1 MPQGKARSNMR
12 AMQQAAPQKT
22 TIFTRISALADEL
35 GAINLGQ
42 GFPDLPEPPELLEA
56 ARRALMDH
64 PNQYPPMRGLPVLRE
79 AIAQWYAR
87 EQVLKVS
94 PSEVVVTSGAT
105 EALAASIFA
114 VIQPGDEAVLFQPFY
129 DAYLPLVERAGGVA
143 KTVNL
148 VPPDWSIPFDALE
161 QAITPRTRLI
171 VLNTPN
177 NPTGTLVPR
186 AELERLAALCERH
199 DITLLCDEV
208 WEAMIFDGTKHVS
221 PLHLES
227 LRARSIKIGS
237 AGKIFSLTGWKIG
250 WAVAAPPLAD
260 RIAAQHQFLTFT
272 TATPLQRA
280 VAEGLAL
287 PGEWFAAQ
295 RARYQEGRRF
305 LAQGLEQA
313 GYTVLPSAGTW
324 FLSIDL
330 AASGLPAD
338 DEAVAER
345 LIREAGVA
353 TTPVSAFC
361 RDDPMRGHLRFCFA
375 KQRGTLAEA
384 LARLVKWQK

>member
-1 MPQGKARSNMR
+1 
-12 AMQQAAPQKT
+12 
-22 TIFTRISALADEL
+22 
-35 GAINLGQ
+35 
-42 GFPDLPEPPELLEA
+42 
-56 ARRALMDH
+56 
-64 PNQYPPMRGLPVLRE
+64 
-79 AIAQWYAR
+79 
-87 EQVLKVS
+87 
-94 PSEVVVTSGAT
+94 
-105 EALAASIFA
+105 
-114 VIQPGDEAVLFQPFY
+114 
-129 DAYLPLVERAGGVA
+129 
-143 KTVNL
+143 
-148 VPPDWSIPFDALE
+148 
-161 QAITPRTRLI
+161 
-171 VLNTPN
+171 
-177 NPTGTLVPR
+177 
-186 AELERLAALCERH
+186 
-199 DITLLCDEV
+199 
-208 WEAMIFDGTKHVS
+208 
-221 PLHLES
+221 
-227 LRARSIKIGS
+227 
-237 AGKIFSLTGWKIG
+237 
-250 WAVAAPPLAD
+250 
-260 RIAAQHQFLTFT
+260 
-272 TATPLQRA
+272 